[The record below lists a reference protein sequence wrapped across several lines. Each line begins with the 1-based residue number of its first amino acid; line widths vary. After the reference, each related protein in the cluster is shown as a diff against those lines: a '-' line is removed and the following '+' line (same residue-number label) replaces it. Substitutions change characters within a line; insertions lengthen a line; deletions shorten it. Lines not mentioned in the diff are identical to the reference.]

1 MVYMPQGSPT
11 LPPVFRDVF
20 GDVFRDVFRDAF
32 RDLQM
37 AYTKE
42 LSKESLMKEYLQRC

>member
-20 GDVFRDVFRDAF
+20 GDVFGDVF